1 MPRDDIAVRLSAPAA
16 ELPFD
21 LHILCMGPALSTLI
35 LFALLGSVGY
45 AGYRSAETSRAMKRR
60 ILLGGTALIA
70 VTGLVVWF
78 LSTKVPE
85 TPGSPG
91 TLVMLTLIW
100 LFGGV
105 GGVLMLSTMVGA
117 AFAKPM
123 DDSDE

>member
-1 MPRDDIAVRLSAPAA
+1 
-16 ELPFD
+16 
-21 LHILCMGPALSTLI
+21 MGPALSTLL

-117 AFAKPM
+117 AFAKPTEE
-123 DDSDE
+123 SDE

>member
-1 MPRDDIAVRLSAPAA
+1 
-16 ELPFD
+16 
-21 LHILCMGPALSTLI
+21 MGPAISTLL

-45 AGYRSAETSRAMKRR
+45 AGYRSAQTSRALKRR
-60 ILLGGTALIA
+60 ILLGGTALI
-70 VTGLVVWF
+70 VVIGLVVWF

-117 AFAKPM
+117 LFAKPSNES
-123 DDSDE
+123 DD